1 MAKKDGKYAR
11 QLHRGPA
18 TLFSVPALS
27 QVQCRA
33 PCLPHEQV
41 ALEAQTQASPERPQ
55 HVDGSDGAI
64 ADSGGF
70 EERNDI
76 VELRVIALVVLIK
89 SGLSNNLWNRVM
101 RICWEESRFYIGE
114 GGFID
119 KQ

>member
-1 MAKKDGKYAR
+1 MAKTDGKYAR

-70 EERNDI
+70 EGGNYSI
-76 VELRVIALVVLIK
+76 ELSVIALVVIDRK
-89 SGLSNNLWNRVM
+89 WSERKFVEWSDENLLGG
-101 RICWEESRFYIGE
+101 ESFLYRR
-114 GGFID
+114 GGFYR
-119 KQ
+119 